1 MFAADDEAHD
11 KDSEEKEEDD
21 EDEEQTT
28 PTHIANVSGL
38 WNVQFCVI
46 PWSILMIYPICA
58 YRFTIFCQ
66 SQLQFSLLLFR
77 AHLSRSL

>member
-38 WNVQFCVI
+38 
-46 PWSILMIYPICA
+46 
-58 YRFTIFCQ
+58 
-66 SQLQFSLLLFR
+66 
-77 AHLSRSL
+77 

>member
-11 KDSEEKEEDD
+11 KDSEEKEEAD

-38 WNVQFCVI
+38 
-46 PWSILMIYPICA
+46 
-58 YRFTIFCQ
+58 
-66 SQLQFSLLLFR
+66 
-77 AHLSRSL
+77 